1 MKQVLIIPGNT
12 DLNRGDQALV
22 WESIRL
28 VEDVYGKENVSCFL
42 MTDLYGR
49 DAYLQNRQTKKL
61 GYRFINTLLKHPGR
75 KFQNKVEDSK
85 GYSKITLAKWGWQA
99 FWDFFHTRLLL
110 SQSKFLRSIGE
121 SFLTLNEKETLNV
134 IKTIDVVFVK
144 GGGFIHS
151 YGGITD
157 PYFIYFLTF
166 HLRLAE
172 AYGKK
177 VVMLPNSVGPLK
189 NSIARKIAI
198 KALKKCSLVTVRE
211 NLSKSFLKTLGI
223 EASCYPDLGFFLQPS
238 EYEMETYLKQHG
250 IPKNQKKIV
259 LTLRPYRFTG
269 YDHPNELFEKYIS
282 SFVEFV
288 QYLVAEGYHITFMA
302 HTLGPSS
309 HENDS
314 IAIRNVLEAL
324 PNYIHKEISYIEDS
338 ELNCRDIEKL
348 YSYYDYMIGTR
359 FHSVIFS
366 LNVNVPSIAI
376 AYGGNKGRGIMEFLD
391 NGEFSIDMDKV
402 TDSILIS
409 TFENLKANRENYLAN
424 LSEKLSLIKDERERL
439 VEAIRNI

>member
-1 MKQVLIIPGNT
+1 
-12 DLNRGDQALV
+12 
-22 WESIRL
+22 
-28 VEDVYGKENVSCFL
+28 
-42 MTDLYGR
+42 
-49 DAYLQNRQTKKL
+49 
-61 GYRFINTLLKHPGR
+61 
-75 KFQNKVEDSK
+75 
-85 GYSKITLAKWGWQA
+85 
-99 FWDFFHTRLLL
+99 
-110 SQSKFLRSIGE
+110 
-121 SFLTLNEKETLNV
+121 
-134 IKTIDVVFVK
+134 
-144 GGGFIHS
+144 
-151 YGGITD
+151 
-157 PYFIYFLTF
+157 
-166 HLRLAE
+166 
-172 AYGKK
+172 
-177 VVMLPNSVGPLK
+177 
-189 NSIARKIAI
+189 
-198 KALKKCSLVTVRE
+198 
-211 NLSKSFLKTLGI
+211 
-223 EASCYPDLGFFLQPS
+223 
-238 EYEMETYLKQHG
+238 
-250 IPKNQKKIV
+250 
-259 LTLRPYRFTG
+259 
-269 YDHPNELFEKYIS
+269 
-282 SFVEFV
+282 
-288 QYLVAEGYHITFMA
+288 MA

-376 AYGGNKGRGIMEFLD
+376 AYGGNKGRGIMDFLD